1 MWCYGAN
8 TQQGEAKHGTKRYM
22 MVHIMDQEAAKT
34 REGSVELQ
42 RILKEGKLT
51 LCQQVFEVILG
62 SIFQVMT
69 NEYAHHIF
77 RKLLEVCH
85 SIQLNMIFSKLASHE
100 RLFIDV
106 ALHKHGSTAVQ
117 ALIKRLKRSGF
128 GHIITNILSKRFF
141 ELMTSAQG
149 QYVLYD
155 ALLNE
160 VIELATSQYGCI
172 SLNTC
177 LNCVGG
183 INRSILLHRI
193 AEHSDIISHDPWGHY
208 VIQHVLTLH
217 DDNISRA
224 ICIRLERHYLHL
236 AGTMGGSHV
245 VENCLKSS
253 EFGMRSVV
261 GTLLERESKLVYLA
275 SHQFGNYV
283 VQKALKVTKKHNNTL
298 YESLVMVLKTR
309 NSAL

>member
-1 MWCYGAN
+1 M
-8 TQQGEAKHGTKRYM
+8 
-22 MVHIMDQEAAKT
+22 
-34 REGSVELQ
+34 
-42 RILKEGKLT
+42 
-51 LCQQVFEVILG
+51 
-62 SIFQVMT
+62 
-69 NEYAHHIF
+69 
-77 RKLLEVCH
+77 
-85 SIQLNMIFSKLASHE
+85 
-100 RLFIDV
+100 
-106 ALHKHGSTAVQ
+106 
-117 ALIKRLKRSGF
+117 
-128 GHIITNILSKRFF
+128 RFF

-149 QYVLYD
+149 QYVVEQCFKSFKPNENQVLYD
-155 ALLNE
+155 ALLND

-193 AEHSDIISHDPWGHY
+193 AEHSDILSHDPWGHY

-236 AGTMGGSHV
+236 AETMGGSHV

-261 GTLLERESKLVYLA
+261 ETLLERESKLVYLA

-283 VQKALKVTKKHNNTL
+283 VQTALKVTKKHNNTL
-298 YESLVMVLKTR
+298 YKSLVMVLKNR
-309 NSAL
+309 SSALSHDIIERHVFNLIYQLEASNLGSLSPD